1 LAFCGNAIYK
11 SEVFS
16 LTVLGSG
23 SGGNCALVETT
34 NTRVLID
41 AGFSARQICHRLESA
56 GVQPDSLNAILLT
69 HEHGDHTTGLEV
81 FCRKHAVPIFC
92 TRLTAEQLR
101 RAHIGEN
108 ASWQLFEAGSTFRI
122 QDVEVESFYVP
133 HDAVDP
139 VAFVLRAGDGAVG
152 FLTDLGHATKAA
164 RERIRN
170 VNALVVETN
179 HDEKLLQLDMKR
191 PWSVKQRILSR
202 HGHLSNRAAAQLV
215 ADIAGDALR
224 TVILGHLSREC
235 NNPDLALE
243 AMHQL
248 GLDSLELICAAQ
260 DAVSAR
266 LQIKASYPKTGS
278 EPFESPQVQD
288 QISPVNYHNGHQQY
302 TESFFDLAWDWG
314 QTTTGKA

>member
-1 LAFCGNAIYK
+1 
-11 SEVFS
+11 
-16 LTVLGSG
+16 
-23 SGGNCALVETT
+23 
-34 NTRVLID
+34 
-41 AGFSARQICHRLESA
+41 
-56 GVQPDSLNAILLT
+56 
-69 HEHGDHTTGLEV
+69 

-101 RAHIGEN
+101 RAKIGEN
-108 ASWQLFEAGSTFRI
+108 ASWQLFEAGSTFAI

-139 VAFVLRAGDGAVG
+139 VAFVLRAGDGGAVG

-179 HDEKLLQLDMKR
+179 HDEKLLQSDLKR

-224 TVILGHLSREC
+224 TVILGHLS
-235 NNPDLALE
+235 
-243 AMHQL
+243 
-248 GLDSLELICAAQ
+248 
-260 DAVSAR
+260 
-266 LQIKASYPKTGS
+266 
-278 EPFESPQVQD
+278 
-288 QISPVNYHNGHQQY
+288 
-302 TESFFDLAWDWG
+302 
-314 QTTTGKA
+314 